1 MYLLKKQSD
10 NIDQLNSEGKR
21 KKKNKTKQREASPH
35 DFLLQVMTQK

>member
-21 KKKNKTKQREASPH
+21 KKKKQNKTKRS
-35 DFLLQVMTQK
+35 

>member
-21 KKKNKTKQREASPH
+21 KKKQNKTKRS
-35 DFLLQVMTQK
+35 

>member
-21 KKKNKTKQREASPH
+21 KKNKTKQREASPH

>member
-21 KKKNKTKQREASPH
+21 KKKTKQNKEKLAHMIFCS
-35 DFLLQVMTQK
+35 K